1 MKTPINSRTLRQ
13 HLTYSWWKYA
23 ILIVLGA
30 ILVNLYY
37 TVTVYRSP
45 ADKVIEL
52 YVYGYG
58 DQDALDSYMSGV
70 RETDLPEMESMH
82 TLVLTTDATYGVMQL
97 TTYIAAGEGDLYMLP
112 RDQFVSMAA
121 SGTWIA
127 LEEDEELM
135 NIFTEAGVS
144 LQSGWRRN
152 SEEGTTHLYG
162 IPLSALPG
170 LEKYAY
176 VENGFLSVLI
186 TGGNTENSLVFLRR
200 LCRDMVQAE

>member
-82 TLVLTTDATYGVMQL
+82 TLVLTTDATYGAMQL
-97 TTYIAAGEGDLYMLP
+97 TTYIAAVISLSPWLLP
-112 RDQFVSMAA
+112 
-121 SGTWIA
+121 
-127 LEEDEELM
+127 E
-135 NIFTEAGVS
+135 
-144 LQSGWRRN
+144 
-152 SEEGTTHLYG
+152 
-162 IPLSALPG
+162 PG
-170 LEKYAY
+170 LPWRKTR
-176 VENGFLSVLI
+176 S
-186 TGGNTENSLVFLRR
+186 S
-200 LCRDMVQAE
+200 